1 MNEKSQ
7 FFSAPIM
14 IHFGHSFGVEEF
26 KRVA

>member
-14 IHFGHSFGVEEF
+14 IHCGHSFGVEEF